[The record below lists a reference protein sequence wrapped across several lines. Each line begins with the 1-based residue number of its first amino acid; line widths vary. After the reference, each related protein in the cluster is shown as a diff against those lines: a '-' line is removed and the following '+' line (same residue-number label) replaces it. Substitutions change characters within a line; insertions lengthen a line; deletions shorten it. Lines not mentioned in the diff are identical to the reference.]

1 MEWSQESDSG
11 AVMYSATTLESSWH
25 RLRDPIS
32 EFLACLMNSIAQS
45 PPSGFDQVG
54 FEIWLDSGRI
64 IGYSASTKT
73 PKDDKSILVQ
83 LSVELVY
90 SLFDL
95 LPDSDSAPAA
105 FDAEVITL
113 QTKVTSSL
121 IAASLRDPGKT
132 AIAKL
137 RATHP
142 FTCWFQFASDVS
154 SRRFTSI

>member
-1 MEWSQESDSG
+1 MEWSQESDRG
-11 AVMYSATTLESSWH
+11 QVVYSATTLESNWH

-32 EFLACLMNSIAQS
+32 EFLAYLMNAIAQS
-45 PPSGFDQVG
+45 PPCDFDQVG

-73 PKDDKSILVQ
+73 PKYDKAILVQ
-83 LSVELVY
+83 LSVELIY
-90 SLFDL
+90 SLFDS
-95 LPDSDSAPAA
+95 LPDSDINPEA

-121 IAASLRDPGKT
+121 ISASLRDPGKT

-137 RATHP
+137 RAKHP
-142 FTCWFQFASDVS
+142 FTCWFQFAGDVS